1 MIKCIDVSDL
11 KVGMFVHDLNC
22 DWASHPFFRKSFL
35 LKQDSEIA
43 KIVEAGIH
51 EVYIDTQKG
60 LDVRHARTEQEV
72 KETLQQ
78 EMAGNCQQ
86 RTLAHHPGVVCRRD
100 GPCRPHQDPG
110 ADAGKNRDAGR
121 APGQGGGAGAGGPD
135 DRVHYRIGAAQW
147 RRTDHA
153 CCASRT
159 RTTTPFCTRSASAR

>member
-78 EMAGNCQQ
+78 EMLEIASKEPSPIIQ
-86 RTLAHHPGVVCRRD
+86 VSF
-100 GPCRPHQDPG
+100 
-110 ADAGKNRDAGR
+110 ADEMGR
-121 APGQGGGAGAGGPD
+121 AARITGCTAGQGGGTGAGGPD
-135 DRVHYRIGAAQW
+135 DRVHYRVGAA
-147 RRTDHA
+147 
-153 CCASRT
+153 
-159 RTTTPFCTRSASAR
+159 